1 MLMME
6 TTCKWM
12 CLSEEEAKAKIAE
25 RQIETEGM
33 VIDYKITIKE
43 TKESEYIVLTIK
55 ERLATLSEAKDAL
68 GV

>member
-6 TTCKWM
+6 TTCKWI
-12 CLSEEEAKAKIAE
+12 CLSEDEAKAKIAE
-25 RQIETEGM
+25 RQKETDGM

-43 TKESEYIVLTIK
+43 TKESEYVVLTIK
-55 ERLATLSEAKDAL
+55 ERLATLPEAKDAL